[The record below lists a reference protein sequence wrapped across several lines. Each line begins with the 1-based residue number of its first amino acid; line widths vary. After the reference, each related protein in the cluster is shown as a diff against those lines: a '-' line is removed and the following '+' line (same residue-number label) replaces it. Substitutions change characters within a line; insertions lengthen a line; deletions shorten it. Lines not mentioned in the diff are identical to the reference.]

1 MLRHYFAQRCRGG
14 RCHGGDNPLRIGTI
28 AIGSI
33 YYVQPDHWW
42 RERFRGKAECRE
54 PWMVEAF
61 FNGTIEAA
69 RRDPETREWRSIYI
83 TGRSDFA
90 LIRSLRTGR
99 ALRIAVRSLHL
110 HDDEGLSHSVQNYP
124 TLPPPC
130 LVERYFRRRHGFI
143 PAARKDAALSQPARS
158 KAGKKSARPPSKA
171 QGLDDVNPI
180 RAALKNA
187 STIGE
192 FERLAGIDSD
202 DISAR
207 EAFWE
212 PFVHLPGTTA
222 LTAASQELRRRI
234 EDLALQYEAARPAR
248 LRPGT
253 VQPNA
258 AQAADAQAAPS
269 QAAPCRAAPSQTAPW
284 QTAQLQAAP

>member
-1 MLRHYFAQRCRGG
+1 MLRHYFAQRCR
-14 RCHGGDNPLRIGTI
+14 GGDNPLRIGTI

-42 RERFRGKAECRE
+42 RERFRGKADCRE

-69 RRDPETREWRSIYI
+69 RRDPETREWRSLYI

-99 ALRIAVRSLHL
+99 VQRISVRNLHL

-124 TLPPPC
+124 TLPPPS

-171 QGLDDVNPI
+171 QGLDDVSPI
-180 RAALKNA
+180 RAALQNA
-187 STIGE
+187 STIGDL
-192 FERLAGIDSD
+192 ERLAGIDTD

-234 EDLALQYEAARPAR
+234 EDLALQYEAARPACIH
-248 LRPGT
+248 PGT

-258 AQAADAQAAPS
+258 AQAADARAGTAPT
-269 QAAPCRAAPSQTAPW
+269 APSQTAPR
-284 QTAQLQAAP
+284 QTAPWRAAPLQAAP